1 MNQEAFKRVNKAAK
15 NKRSDKTIIKMIG
28 KTNVIMFYQS
38 QIYMVFDHNNLE
50 HCVT

>member
-1 MNQEAFKRVNKAAK
+1 
-15 NKRSDKTIIKMIG
+15 MIE

-38 QIYMVFDHNNLE
+38 QMYKVFDHNNLD